1 MNPVKAHARG
11 GFRARHRQT
20 CLSPFLQML
29 ASITADYNGLFGN
42 QETSTNLQT
51 SERSHSSD
59 IGFIQHLGSSKS
71 LLSSPELSRD
81 VHSYKPPSKWGFN
94 DTCCLVHE
102 EEVAAV
108 SNIASVFCAPVEEA
122 KRSHP
127 RRIIQS
133 GQLLVRARS
142 MLEVSSA
149 VTSHSQTKSAD
160 FTMKGA
166 ESMQCQTGSLR
177 TLEDASSSSFPLDPQ
192 RSVSTS
198 TAATESTG
206 VHISVAS
213 LVKKRQEIEEQMIR
227 LQVQLLE
234 SFREEWILTG
244 VIPEGFTELQSQVIA
259 SNPKLKTTS
268 FPFTHLLTTSQS
280 ELNFNNEMIEKMDC
294 ALTTI
299 NGACATFR
307 KPVGNASVKS
317 TCKDSLTSSFS
328 SVMGDSLYWSQW
340 DDTSTRTSNSLGDCA
355 HDEARELI
363 SKRLQSLETDCAIV
377 SQLYRAHKQR
387 ATETNRAA
395 FRKAY
400 KCNAQKLKEI
410 HREKLALEEQL
421 RILKLN
427 EQSNVISG
435 LTRSS
440 SLSVQP
446 NVNRAFSLFHHSP
459 VATPPVATLPRRRTL
474 QFPSISAGSTLR
486 LGKLR
491 KRPSLKCAGL
501 EKRANPM
508 IYAQKAG
515 KTSSHT
521 PGSACIRTHQVPLF
535 STLFRFPGQQD
546 NVESGRQKAEEEAKS
561 EVTEV
566 VENAQTLPR
575 PYSLLESVSPRQR
588 CESRSNLTRTEIK
601 RSISSPALTRP
612 HKEKPPCD
620 FMRGCTLEIVRSDLS
635 SQIGKKGT
643 NGELVELK
651 VSTSDQ
657 DAKHT
662 TCSSSSDVQ
671 SSSGCYSN
679 APQSS
684 SVGEHSSKA
693 SEVCLRRSADVKL
706 NDSSI
711 RCICSCISELSGNC
725 ECNEEVHES
734 KALESYQLKGT
745 QQSPAP
751 SRRKLPMTM
760 LRKQTRRNLNPLS
773 LFRSRSS
780 KRGSLL
786 NV

>member
-1 MNPVKAHARG
+1 MNPVEAHARG

-51 SERSHSSD
+51 SGRSHSSD
-59 IGFIQHLGSSKS
+59 IGFVQHSGSSKS

-81 VHSYKPPSKWGFN
+81 VHSYKPPSKWSFN

-108 SNIASVFCAPVEEA
+108 SNIASAFCAPVKEA

-127 RRIIQS
+127 KRIIQS

-149 VTSHSQTKSAD
+149 VTPHSRTKSAD

-206 VHISVAS
+206 VHISVGS
-213 LVKKRQEIEEQMIR
+213 LAKKRQEIEEQMIR

-268 FPFTHLLTTSQS
+268 FPFTHLLTNSQS

-299 NGACATFR
+299 NGARATFR

-340 DDTSTRTSNSLGDCA
+340 DDNSTRTSNSLGDCA

-421 RILKLN
+421 RMLKLN

-440 SLSVQP
+440 SLSVQT

-491 KRPSLKCAGL
+491 KRPSLKCTGL
-501 EKRANPM
+501 EKSATPM

-515 KTSSHT
+515 KTASHT
-521 PGSACIRTHQVPLF
+521 PGSACIRTHRVPLF

-546 NVESGRQKAEEEAKS
+546 NIESGRQKAEEEAKS
-561 EVTEV
+561 EVAEV

-575 PYSLLESVSPRQR
+575 SYSLLESVSPRQR
-588 CESRSNLTRTEIK
+588 CESRSDLTRTEIK

-620 FMRGCTLEIVRSDLS
+620 FMRSCTPEIVRSDLS

-643 NGELVELK
+643 NDELVELK

-679 APQSS
+679 TPHSS

-693 SEVCLRRSADVKL
+693 SEVCLRRSAEVKL

-711 RCICSCISELSGNC
+711 RCICSCISERSGNC
-725 ECNEEVHES
+725 ECNEEINES